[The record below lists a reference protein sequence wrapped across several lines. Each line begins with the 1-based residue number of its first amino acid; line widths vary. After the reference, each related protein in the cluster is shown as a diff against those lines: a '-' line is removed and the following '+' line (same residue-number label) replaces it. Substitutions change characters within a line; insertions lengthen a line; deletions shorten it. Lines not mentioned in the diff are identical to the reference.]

1 MKNVV
6 RLPAVKNSKNE
17 ECLRLFYDHV
27 ETGIRYVKTL
37 GVEINT
43 YGPLLTDKRPDDLHL
58 RKSRKYVN
66 GVWKLSDILNLDNTA

>member
-17 ECLRLFYDHV
+17 EYLRLFYDLV
-27 ETGIRYVKTL
+27 ETGVRYLKTL
-37 GVEINT
+37 GVEINA
-43 YGPLLTDKRPDDLHL
+43 YTDKRPDDLRL

-66 GVWKLSDILNLDNTA
+66 GVWKFSDILNLDNTA

>member
-17 ECLRLFYDHV
+17 EYLRLFYDLV
-27 ETGIRYVKTL
+27 ETGVRYLKTL
-37 GVEINT
+37 GVEINA
-43 YGPLLTDKRPDDLHL
+43 YTDKRPDDLRL

>member
-17 ECLRLFYDHV
+17 EYLRLFYDLV
-27 ETGIRYVKTL
+27 ETGVRYLKTL
-37 GVEINT
+37 GVEINA
-43 YGPLLTDKRPDDLHL
+43 YTDKRPDDLRL

-66 GVWKLSDILNLDNTA
+66 GVWKLSDISNLDNTA

>member
-17 ECLRLFYDHV
+17 EYLRLFYDLV
-27 ETGIRYVKTL
+27 ETGVRYLKTL
-37 GVEINT
+37 GVEINA
-43 YGPLLTDKRPDDLHL
+43 YTDKRPDDLRL

-66 GVWKLSDILNLDNTA
+66 DVWKLSDISNLDNTA